1 MGIKRPLDDDYEE
14 DEDDHKR
21 RRGDGPKVELRFLL
35 ASKNAGAIIG
45 KGGSN
50 IKRLRQDVSICC
62 HGNMTAHHMSHEKF
76 IWKTSKKKKRNK
88 KAKENIFK
96 KITRRSNNSIERMSK
111 LAWRS

>member
-1 MGIKRPLDDDYEE
+1 MEDDMGIKRPLDDDYEE

-76 IWKTSKKKKRNK
+76 IWKTSKKKKKERK
-88 KAKENIFK
+88 KQKKIFFK
-96 KITRRSNNSIERMSK
+96 K
-111 LAWRS
+111 

>member
-50 IKRLRQDVSICC
+50 IKRLRQDYKASVTVPTRQVPNEFLPLELTWVQLSNVS
-62 HGNMTAHHMSHEKF
+62 
-76 IWKTSKKKKRNK
+76 WTS
-88 KAKENIFK
+88 
-96 KITRRSNNSIERMSK
+96 S
-111 LAWRS
+111 